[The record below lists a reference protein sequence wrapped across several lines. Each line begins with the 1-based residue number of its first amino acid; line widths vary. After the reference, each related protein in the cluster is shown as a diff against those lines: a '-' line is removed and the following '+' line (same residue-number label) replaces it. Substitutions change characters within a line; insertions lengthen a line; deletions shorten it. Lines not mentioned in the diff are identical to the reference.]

1 MIKFEKVTKK
11 FGKEVEAVKNLS
23 LEIQESELLV
33 FLGTSGS
40 GKTTCIKMVN
50 RLEEVSS
57 GHIFVEGK
65 DVQNYDPIQLRR
77 KIGYAVQHIGLFP
90 HFTVGENIAT
100 VPNLL
105 NWDKDKTEQRVT
117 EMLELVELNPDQ
129 FRNRYPY
136 QLSGG
141 QKQRIGV
148 ARSLAAD
155 PDILLMDEPF
165 GAIDPITR
173 FTLQDGFLKIQK
185 KLKKTTLFVTHD
197 MFEAIKLGDR
207 IALIDK
213 GTLQQLDKPETLIDN
228 PANQFVEDFLGA
240 QRFQLALLTKEI
252 GDLENIKNLKKEKP
266 EKESQPEAKLK
277 LTDSLLQAI
286 NLFKT
291 SRAEKIGVYDEETLI
306 GILGKE
312 KIVAAVS
319 QFLGKWVGS
328 Q

>member
-1 MIKFEKVTKK
+1 MIEFKNVSKK
-11 FGKEVEAVKNLS
+11 FGKKVEAVKNLS
-23 LEIQESELLV
+23 LEIRENELLV

-57 GHIFVEGK
+57 GHIFVEDK
-65 DVQNYDPIQLRR
+65 EVQNYNPISLRR

-90 HFTVGENIAT
+90 HLTVGANIAT
-100 VPNLL
+100 VPRLL
-105 NWDKDKTEQRVT
+105 NWDKDKIEKRVS
-117 EMLELVELNPDQ
+117 EMLQLVELDPGQ

-173 FTLQDGFLKIQK
+173 FTLQDGFLQIQR

-207 IALIDK
+207 IALMDQ
-213 GTLQQLDKPETLIDN
+213 GRLQQLDKPEVLIDN
-228 PANQFVEDFLGA
+228 PANQFVEDFLGSH
-240 QRFQLALLTKEI
+240 RFQLALLTKKIE
-252 GDLENIKNLKKEKP
+252 DLKDIKKIAKNKSENNVTSEV
-266 EKESQPEAKLK
+266 KLQ
-277 LTDSLLQAI
+277 LTDSLLKAI

-291 SRAEKIGVYDEETLI
+291 SQAHTIGLYDEDTLI
-306 GILGKE
+306 GVIKKE
-312 KIVAAVS
+312 KLVSSIS
-319 QFLGKWVGS
+319 QFLGKWIGKG
-328 Q
+328 

>member
-1 MIKFEKVTKK
+1 MIKFENVSKK

-65 DVQNYDPIQLRR
+65 DVQKYDPIQLRR

-105 NWDKDKTEQRVT
+105 NWEKEKTDKRVD
-117 EMLELVELNPDQ
+117 EMLELVELAPDQ

-155 PDILLMDEPF
+155 PEILLMDEPF

-173 FTLQDGFLKIQK
+173 FTLQDGFLKIQR

-228 PANQFVEDFLGA
+228 PANKFVEDFLGS
-240 QRFQLALLTKEI
+240 QRFQLALLTKGI
-252 GDLENIKNLKKEKP
+252 NDLEAIKKLKEGEPKKEIKP
-266 EKESQPEAKLK
+266 EACLK
-277 LTDSLLQAI
+277 LTDSLLKAI

-291 SRAEKIGVYDEETLI
+291 TETEKIGLYDEENLI
-306 GILGKE
+306 GIVDKE
-312 KIVAAVS
+312 KLVSSIS
-319 QFLGKWVGS
+319 QFLGQWVAS
-328 Q
+328 

>member
-1 MIKFEKVTKK
+1 MIKFKNVSKK

-23 LEIQESELLV
+23 LEIKESELLV

-65 DVQNYDPIQLRR
+65 NIQEYDPIQLRR

-105 NWDKDKTEQRVT
+105 NWEKEKTDKRVE
-117 EMLELVELNPDQ
+117 EMLELVELAPDQ
-129 FRNRYPY
+129 FKDRYPY

-155 PDILLMDEPF
+155 PEILLMDEPF

-173 FTLQDGFLKIQK
+173 FTLQDGFLKIQR

-213 GTLQQLDKPETLIDN
+213 GNLQQLDKPETLIDN
-228 PANQFVEDFLGA
+228 PANKFVEDFLGS

-252 GDLENIKNLKKEKP
+252 NDLEDIKKLKKEKP
-266 EKESQPEAKLK
+266 KKEIQPEAGLK
-277 LTDSLLQAI
+277 LTDSLLKAI

-291 SRAEKIGVYDEETLI
+291 TEAEKIGLYD
-306 GILGKE
+306 KE
-312 KIVAAVS
+312 KLIKTLDKEKLVSIIS
-319 QFLGKWVGS
+319 QFLGQWIAS
-328 Q
+328 E